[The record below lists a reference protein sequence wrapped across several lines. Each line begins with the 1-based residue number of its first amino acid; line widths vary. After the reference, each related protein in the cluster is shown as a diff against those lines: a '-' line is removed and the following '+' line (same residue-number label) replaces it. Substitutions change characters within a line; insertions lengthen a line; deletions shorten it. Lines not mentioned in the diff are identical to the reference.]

1 MAISHYGV
9 IANVIQM
16 ASHYRLYDPSW
27 PDKRMSPGDVVLA
40 GNFFFFEFI
49 LIC

>member
-1 MAISHYGV
+1 MAISHYAV

-16 ASHYRLYDPSW
+16 ASHYRLNDPSW

-40 GNFFFFEFI
+40 GTFTFVSLF
-49 LIC
+49 